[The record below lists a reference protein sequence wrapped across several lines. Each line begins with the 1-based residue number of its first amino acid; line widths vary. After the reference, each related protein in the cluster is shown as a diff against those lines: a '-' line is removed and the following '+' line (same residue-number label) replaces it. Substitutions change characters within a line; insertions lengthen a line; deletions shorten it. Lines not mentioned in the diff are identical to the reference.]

1 MLIIGLTGS
10 IGMGKTETAKMFA
23 RHGIPVCDSD
33 ATVHFLYDKGG
44 LAVGPIQALFPEAVV
59 DGRVDRDILGRAV
72 LGKPEAMKQLEAV
85 VHPLVGL
92 AQRDFLTRAAA
103 SGATMAVIDV
113 PLLFET
119 GGEKRVDVVVV
130 VSASADLQR
139 KRVLARPGMTPDKF
153 ELIVKKQVSDAEK
166 RRRADF
172 VVDSGHGLE
181 HAERQVVAIIEA
193 LKHRPGSIWT
203 ANQPHA
209 RDRAGH
215 GNDGT

>member
-23 RHGIPVCDSD
+23 RHGVPVCDSD

-44 LAVGPIQALFPEAVV
+44 VAVAPIQALFPDAIV
-59 DGRVDRDILGRAV
+59 DGRVDRELLGRAV
-72 LGKPEAMKQLEAV
+72 LGKPEAMKRLEAV

-92 AQRDFLTRAAA
+92 AQRDFLQKAAA
-103 SGATMAVIDV
+103 AGAKMAVIDV

-130 VSASADLQR
+130 VSAPADMQR
-139 KRVLARPGMTPDKF
+139 QRVLARPGMTVEKF

-172 VVDSGHGLE
+172 VVDSSKGLE
-181 HAERQVVAIIEA
+181 HAEREVVAIIEA
-193 LKHRPGSIWT
+193 LKHRPAKIWD
-203 ANQPHA
+203 ANQQHA

-215 GNDGT
+215 GNDGA

>member
-23 RHGIPVCDSD
+23 RQGIPVCDSD
-33 ATVHFLYDKGG
+33 ATVHLLYDKGG
-44 LAVGPIQALFPEAVV
+44 LAVEPVRELFPEAVV
-59 DGRVDRDILGRAV
+59 EGRVDRDLLSRAV
-72 LGKPEAMKQLEAV
+72 LGKPEALKKLESV

-92 AQRDFLTRAAA
+92 AQRDFLQKAAA
-103 SGATMAVIDV
+103 SGAKMAVIDV

-130 VSASADLQR
+130 VSAPAELQR
-139 KRVLARPGMTPDKF
+139 KRVLARPGMTAEKF

-172 VVDSGHGLE
+172 VVESGHGLA
-181 HAERQVVAIIEA
+181 HAEAQVVAIIEA
-193 LKHRPGSIWT
+193 LKHRPGTIWM
-203 ANQPHA
+203 ANQQHA

-215 GNDGT
+215 GDDGA

>member
-33 ATVHFLYDKGG
+33 ATVHMLYEMGG
-44 LAVGPIQALFPEAVV
+44 FAVEPIRELFPAAVV
-59 DGRVDRDILGRAV
+59 DGRVDRDLLGRAV
-72 LGKPEAMKQLEAV
+72 LGKPEAMKRLEAV

-92 AQRDFLTRAAA
+92 AQRTFLENAAA
-103 SGATMAVIDV
+103 SGAKMAVIDV

-130 VSASADLQR
+130 VSAPPELQR
-139 KRVLARPGMTPDKF
+139 QRVLARPGMTAEKF
-153 ELIVKKQVSDAEK
+153 ELILAKQVSDAEK
-166 RRRADF
+166 CRRADF
-172 VVDSGHGLE
+172 VVDSSKGLE

-193 LKHRPGSIWT
+193 LKHRPGNIWA
-203 ANQPHA
+203 ANQQHA

-215 GNDGT
+215 GDDGA

>member
-23 RHGIPVCDSD
+23 RHGVPVCDSD

-44 LAVGPIQALFPEAVV
+44 LAVGPVQALFPEAVV
-59 DGRVDRDILGRAV
+59 DGRVDRDLLGRAV
-72 LGKPEAMKQLEAV
+72 LGKPEAMKKLEAV

-92 AQRDFLTRAAA
+92 AQRDFLERAASSAA
-103 SGATMAVIDV
+103 SMAVIDV

-130 VSASADLQR
+130 VSAPAELQR
-139 KRVLARPGMTPDKF
+139 ERVLARPGMTVEKLD
-153 ELIVKKQVSDAEK
+153 LIVQKQVSDAEK

-172 VVDSGHGLE
+172 VVDSSKGLA
-181 HAERQVVAIIEA
+181 HAEAQVVAIIEA
-193 LKHRPGSIWT
+193 LKHRPGKIWT

>member
-10 IGMGKTETAKMFA
+10 IGMGKTETAKMFG

-33 ATVHFLYDKGG
+33 ATVHMLYEKGG
-44 LAVGPIQALFPEAVV
+44 LAVEPIRALFPAAVV
-59 DGRVDRDILGRAV
+59 EGRVDRDLLGRAV
-72 LGKPEAMKQLEAV
+72 LDKPDAMKRLEAV
-85 VHPLVGL
+85 VHPLVGV
-92 AQRDFLTRAAA
+92 AQRAFLENAAA
-103 SGATMAVIDV
+103 SGAKMAVIDV

-130 VSASADLQR
+130 VSAPSEIQR
-139 KRVLARPGMTPDKF
+139 QRVLARPGMSPEKF
-153 ELIVKKQVSDAEK
+153 ELILSKQVSDAEK

-172 VVDSGHGLE
+172 VVDSSKGLE

-193 LKHRPGSIWT
+193 LKHRPGNIWA
-203 ANQPHA
+203 ANQQHA

-215 GNDGT
+215 RDDGA